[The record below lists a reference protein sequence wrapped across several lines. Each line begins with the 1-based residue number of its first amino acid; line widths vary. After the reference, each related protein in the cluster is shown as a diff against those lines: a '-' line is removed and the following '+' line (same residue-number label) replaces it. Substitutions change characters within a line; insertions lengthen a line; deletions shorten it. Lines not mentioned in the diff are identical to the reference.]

1 MSSFAQAAR
10 RVGDR
15 RGLILLVGG
24 AFVAALVVPAVFA
37 RAEAVPANTAHPGI
51 AVPPTVGDTMTAT
64 QGTWSNSPT
73 SFAYQW
79 LHCPASGGAADGSDC
94 TAVPGATRNAIGV
107 DRSDVGNPFR
117 VRVTATNADGSA
129 SAVSDATPATLAA
142 PDANITGCPPV
153 QEAGPLGL
161 DEISPPARLVVD
173 RTRITP
179 SVITRT
185 TQTIT
190 VGFHVIACDAREVR
204 GALVYATATPFQQFT
219 NVERPTGSDGWAN
232 LTMTRQRFFPATPQ
246 QQNLIV
252 FVRARKPGEPL
263 LEGISSRRLVS
274 FRVRL

>member
-1 MSSFAQAAR
+1 MISFARPRSVVLLGSAA
-10 RVGDR
+10 
-15 RGLILLVGG
+15 LVG
-24 AFVAALVVPAVFA
+24 ALVVPAVFA
-37 RAEAVPANTAHPGI
+37 RSAAAPTNTTAPSI
-51 AVPPTVGDTMTAT
+51 AVPPTVGDTLSAS
-64 QGTWSNSPT
+64 QGAWSNSPT
-73 SFAYQW
+73 SLGYQW
-79 LHCPASGGAADGSDC
+79 LRCPASGGAADGSDC
-94 TAVPGATRNAIGV
+94 TAVPGATNPGFGV
-107 DRSDVGNPFR
+107 DATNVGDRFR

-129 SAVSDATPATLAA
+129 AAVTDPTVATVAA

-153 QEAGPLGL
+153 QEAGPLSL

-179 SVITRT
+179 SVVTRN

-190 VGFHVIACDAREVR
+190 AGFHVIACDGRTVR

-219 NVERPTGSDGWAN
+219 PVERPTGADGWAN